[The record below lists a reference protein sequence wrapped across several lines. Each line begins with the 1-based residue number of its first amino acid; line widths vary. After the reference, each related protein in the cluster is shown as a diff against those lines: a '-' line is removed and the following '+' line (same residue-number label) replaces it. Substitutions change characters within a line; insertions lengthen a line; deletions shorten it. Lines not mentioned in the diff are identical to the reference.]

1 MSFFL
6 LLSHFLFNTIIKVF
20 QLIRHIFHSFH
31 YALRLTVLFVFF
43 PLNGFATLAFNVD
56 FGTDRLM
63 LIKFLS
69 YHVLMTPT
77 TIYI

>member
-6 LLSHFLFNTIIKVF
+6 LLSHFLFNTNIKVF
-20 QLIRHIFHSFH
+20 QLIRHIFYSFH
-31 YALRLTVLFVFF
+31 YALSLIVLFIFF

-69 YHVLMTPT
+69 YHVLMTPS

>member
-20 QLIRHIFHSFH
+20 QLIRHVFYSFH
-31 YALRLTVLFVFF
+31 HALSLIVLVIFF

-56 FGTDRLM
+56 FGTNRLM